1 MDETVMIDQKHA
13 PQGNWLELS
22 VECDSEAVEAV
33 SELMSRYAYGQG
45 VAVYE
50 HYEQDPDGDNLTP
63 DSSKP
68 VTVVAYLPKNAET
81 DQQIERIQHG
91 LWHLRHIG
99 NLGELMQQERP
110 EEDWANAWKEHF
122 QVLRIGERFVIRPTW
137 REYDPEPNDLVI
149 DLDPGMAF
157 GTGHHPTT
165 ELCLRWM
172 ETLDIAGK
180 RTLDVGA
187 GSGILSIA
195 AVLLGASPVHA
206 IEVDDVAA
214 RALRENLELNSVSH
228 SISTAVGDFGAE
240 GSGGQTYDLV
250 IANIISSI
258 LIKLAKP
265 LAEAIKPDGRLLL
278 SGVIEQ
284 HIERVRETFGEEGLT
299 VLEERQQG
307 DWFALLLK
315 RDDA

>member
-1 MDETVMIDQKHA
+1 MIDQANA
-13 PQGNWLELS
+13 PHGHWLELS

-33 SELMSRYAYGQG
+33 CELMSRHAYGQG

-50 HYEQDPDGDNLTP
+50 HYQQDPDGDNLTP
-63 DSSKP
+63 DTTKP
-68 VTVVAYLPKNAET
+68 VTVVAYLPMNAET
-81 DQQIERIQHG
+81 EQQIDLIQRG
-91 LWHLRHIG
+91 LWHLSHIG
-99 NLGELMQQERP
+99 NVGELFQKQRP

-122 QVLRIGERFVIRPTW
+122 HVLRIGDRFVIRPTW
-137 REYDPEPNDLVI
+137 REYDPELDDLVI

-172 ETLDIAGK
+172 ESLDVADK
-180 RTLDVGA
+180 RVLDVGA

-195 AVLLGASPVHA
+195 SVLLGASSVYA
-206 IEVDDVAA
+206 VEVDDVAA
-214 RALRENLELNSVSH
+214 RALDENLEMNRVADRVT
-228 SISTAVGDFGAE
+228 TAVGDFGTE
-240 GSGGQTYDLV
+240 GSKGETYDLV

-258 LIKLAKP
+258 LMKLAKP
-265 LAEAIKPDGRLLL
+265 LARALEPDGKLLL

-284 HIERVRETFGEEGLT
+284 HLEHVRASFGEHGLR

-307 DWFALLLK
+307 DWFALLLE
-315 RDDA
+315 RDGA

>member
-1 MDETVMIDQKHA
+1 MIDQANA
-13 PQGNWLELS
+13 PKGNWIELS

-33 SELMSRYAYGQG
+33 SELMSRHAYGQG

-50 HYEQDPDGDNLTP
+50 HYQQDPDGDNLQP
-63 DSSKP
+63 DVTKP
-68 VTVVAYLPKNAET
+68 VTVVAYLPQNAET
-81 DQQIERIQHG
+81 EQQIDRIQQG

-99 NLGELMQQERP
+99 NVGELLQEERP

-137 REYDPEPNDLVI
+137 REYEPAPGDLVI

-165 ELCLRWM
+165 ELCLRWL
-172 ETLDIAGK
+172 ETLDV
-180 RTLDVGA
+180 TDHQVLDVGA

-195 AVLLGASPVHA
+195 SVLLGARSVHA

-214 RALRENLELNSVSH
+214 RALIENLQMNRVSDRV
-228 SISTAVGDFGAE
+228 STAVGDFAADGA
-240 GSGGQTYDLV
+240 GGDKYDLV

-258 LIKLAKP
+258 LMRLATP
-265 LAEAIKPDGRLLL
+265 LANAMAPNGRLLL

-284 HIERVRETFGEEGLT
+284 HIEHVRSTFSEQGLT

-315 RDDA
+315 RNDD